1 MVVDF
6 IYNAAIIIVSFLLSS
21 RLHEYLIKKGVSFK
35 KIKYAISLGLSLFS
49 YLAMLRPIQIAYFL
63 IDFRAIPIFL
73 ISQIWGWRFGLIT
86 SILPVIYRIYL
97 GGEAVWIGVV
107 LILLSVVVGSAF
119 NKQNKDCKYIFLDIK
134 VVIQAFLVIE
144 LIFFIPLLFIHL
156 NKFSSWFK
164 LTVLYIIFSTGTLIF
179 TVILINNVNRSI
191 YKNVVKYDN
200 LGKELEHSKMT
211 IKLFGQLSHEL
222 KTPLN
227 LIFSA
232 LQMQKP
238 YINKVDLKTD
248 DKQTRYTK
256 IIKQNSYRLLRII
269 NNLIDMTKIDANSF
283 DIKVQNVD
291 IVNVVREIVLSVEN
305 YIEEQERDFIFESSI
320 NKKIIACAPFEIE
333 RIILNL
339 LSNAVKFTDY
349 GDKIIVK
356 IFDKKKTFIS
366 LLRIQELE
374 LKKKNNNMFL
384 KSSNRQITL

>member
-1 MVVDF
+1 
-6 IYNAAIIIVSFLLSS
+6 
-21 RLHEYLIKKGVSFK
+21 
-35 KIKYAISLGLSLFS
+35 
-49 YLAMLRPIQIAYFL
+49 
-63 IDFRAIPIFL
+63 
-73 ISQIWGWRFGLIT
+73 
-86 SILPVIYRIYL
+86 
-97 GGEAVWIGVV
+97 
-107 LILLSVVVGSAF
+107 
-119 NKQNKDCKYIFLDIK
+119 
-134 VVIQAFLVIE
+134 
-144 LIFFIPLLFIHL
+144 
-156 NKFSSWFK
+156 
-164 LTVLYIIFSTGTLIF
+164 
-179 TVILINNVNRSI
+179 
-191 YKNVVKYDN
+191 
-200 LGKELEHSKMT
+200 MT

-356 IFDKKKTFIS
+356 IFDNKKNIYISVKDTGIGIKEEKQQYVFKEFKQADNSLTRNPEGSGLGLSIVKFLVEMHGGSINLESTHGKGSEFTIS
-366 LLRIQELE
+366 LPSRGLTVEEDNEVDNNLVNNDKMERIRIEFSDIY
-374 LKKKNNNMFL
+374 N
-384 KSSNRQITL
+384 I